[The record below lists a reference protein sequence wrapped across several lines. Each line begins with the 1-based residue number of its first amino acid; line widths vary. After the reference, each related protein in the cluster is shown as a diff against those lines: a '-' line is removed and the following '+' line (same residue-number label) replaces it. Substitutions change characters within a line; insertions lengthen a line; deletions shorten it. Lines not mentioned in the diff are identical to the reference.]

1 MQPIPATPLRR
12 PATTAEI
19 RALGSAVRLR
29 ILRLALHNPMTNRE
43 IAEGLSLN
51 PATALYH
58 VRRLVEVG
66 LLEKQP
72 PQARPGGGV
81 EIPYVSYGGSW
92 ALDVDEDDRLNSAAF
107 EAFLDELHDV
117 GVDKVQSAIR
127 FHVPLTPERRR
138 DLVSKV
144 TAVLDEYQDD
154 TTGEPWAVFFAMHP
168 GAMPS
173 DKRL

>member
-1 MQPIPATPLRR
+1 MQPNPATPPRR

-43 IAEGLSLN
+43 IAEGLAVN

-72 PQARPGGGV
+72 AQPRPGGGV
-81 EIPYVSYGGSW
+81 EIPYVSHGGSW
-92 ALDVDEDDRLNSAAF
+92 ALDVDENDRLNSASF
-107 EAFLDELHDV
+107 EAFLDELRDV
-117 GVDKVQSAIR
+117 GVDKVQSTIR

-138 DLVSKV
+138 DLVNKV

-154 TTGEPWAVFFAMHP
+154 HTGDPWAVFFAMHP
-168 GAMPS
+168 GAMPV